1 MRIARGGAA
10 QPPAEQDRCGPA
22 ASRTATD
29 AVRTQ
34 DRPQPRPDGRRT
46 GRESPVRT
54 ANRRDRRRSRKSTA
68 KDRRCGRL
76 LRLGSRGGTLRL
88 RIAAL
93 LVSPALLAVGGTLP
107 LRSVTRSGAVRSGIV
122 AAATQQIHRVGQNLG
137 RITLVV
143 VLVHPLAGAQTA
155 LDIELRALA
164 HIAIHDIREAAPQRD
179 RVPLGMLLRLVR
191 RTVVQPLGRS
201 QPDTGDLRAALERAD
216 FGVDAHVAH
225 QNHLVYHNIIPDF
238 RSFAKRAS
246 ASSRP
251 PSGPGAARP
260 RGRPPRPTGRSS

>member
-34 DRPQPRPDGRRT
+34 DSPQPRPDGRRT

-54 ANRRDRRRSRKSTA
+54 ANRRDRRPGPKVRPA
-68 KDRRCGRL
+68 
-76 LRLGSRGGTLRL
+76 
-88 RIAAL
+88 
-93 LVSPALLAVGGTLP
+93 PALLAVGGTLP

-143 VLVHPLAGAQTA
+143 VLIHPLAGAQTA